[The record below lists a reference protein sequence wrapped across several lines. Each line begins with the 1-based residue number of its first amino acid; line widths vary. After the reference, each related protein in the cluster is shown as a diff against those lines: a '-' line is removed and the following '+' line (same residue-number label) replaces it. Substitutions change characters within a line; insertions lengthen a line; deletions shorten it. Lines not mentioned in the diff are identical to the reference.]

1 MQLLK
6 QKLQKHSTTR
16 QLVGFE
22 KERPK
27 SSLPEHERQLREDVA
42 WQQTFARALLAYAQA
57 MGAGFSALARA
68 QEALA
73 EAGAH
78 EVVAE
83 AEKLSRGLTR
93 ALQRIQQDSE
103 SAKLKLETHLAGLNA
118 CVVSLAKADEASA
131 LLRHYEEKVGT
142 LEEESERKIQPA
154 ATLQTKLSRNKEKL
168 QQAAHAADISQ
179 TLAQEALDRSAKQR
193 GKLCQLAH
201 GVLACMVD
209 AFRCTTAE
217 QQPAR
222 ADANLVLSCASR
234 HGAAY
239 TGGGTGAACSSSTP
253 PRATND
259 AYNPFAEDVADKGDA
274 LEDLFSNP
282 FAEDLKAEQHQL
294 EVSRKE
300 ALTPAPALPPAE
312 SLLLPAVTAAAQAR
326 SPESPAG
333 KNPFEEES
341 DTEEDHERGFISK
354 S

>member
-6 QKLQKHSTTR
+6 QKLQKHSCTR
-16 QLVGFE
+16 QLVGLE

-27 SSLPEHERQLREDVA
+27 SSLPEHERQLREDLA

-57 MGAGFSALARA
+57 MSAGFSALARA

-78 EVVAE
+78 EVAAE
-83 AEKLSRGLTR
+83 AEQLSRGLAR

-103 SAKLKLETHLAGLNA
+103 SAKLKLETHLAGLNTCA
-118 CVVSLAKADEASA
+118 GSLAKADEAAAFLS
-131 LLRHYEEKVGT
+131 HYEEKVGT
-142 LEEESERKIQPA
+142 LEEESERKVQPA
-154 ATLQTKLSRNKEKL
+154 ATLQTKLSRNREKL
-168 QQAAHAADISQ
+168 QQAALAAEISQ
-179 TLAQEALDRSAKQR
+179 TLAQEALDRSTNQR

-201 GVLACMVD
+201 GVLACMID

-217 QQPAR
+217 QQPAHVNAVPVTSR
-222 ADANLVLSCASR
+222 ASR

-239 TGGGTGAACSSSTP
+239 TGGGTGTACSSTP
-253 PRATND
+253 PCVTND
-259 AYNPFAEDVADKGDA
+259 AYNPFSEDVADKGDA
-274 LEDLFSNP
+274 LEDLQNP

-294 EVSRKE
+294 EVSQKE
-300 ALTPAPALPPAE
+300 EQPPAPVLPPAE
-312 SLLLPAVTAAAQAR
+312 PVLLPAVAVAPQISAR

-341 DTEEDHERGFISK
+341 ESEDDHERGFISK